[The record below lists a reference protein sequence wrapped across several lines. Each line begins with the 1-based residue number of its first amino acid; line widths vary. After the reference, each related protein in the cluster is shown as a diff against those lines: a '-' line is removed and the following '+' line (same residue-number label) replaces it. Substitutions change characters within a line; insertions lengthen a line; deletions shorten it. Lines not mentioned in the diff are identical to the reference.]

1 MRLRDLVRFMT
12 SVSDVSSIF
21 FSNYVTIFAFKRG
34 LGFFSLGLGDWEF
47 DNFLKLGEPFRRL

>member
-1 MRLRDLVRFMT
+1 MT

-21 FSNYVTIFAFKRG
+21 LSNYVTIFIFKRG

-47 DNFLKLGEPFRRL
+47 DNFRKLGESF